1 LLPDGTTQIT
11 NGAAACEGTLNG
23 VFQGAN
29 SSCPPLGCCA
39 IVGSPDLNGVTE
51 AHCTAQAGVW
61 TEGEDCDPTGYCQD
75 PVTGVVTSG
84 VEENDCTGT
93 WSADPFPTGCCEI
106 SGASD
111 QPDKTQIECSVLGG
125 TWVEGE
131 SCSGLGFCVNDT
143 TGAITPDVEEDECTG
158 TWSATEPVSGCCT
171 ISGTQNPD
179 VAESWC
185 TAQSGT
191 FVSGDC
197 PSTGF
202 DPTVSS
208 RIVVNSVTLD
218 APDPSMN
225 CSDNF
230 EMTINSLPQT
240 GSYTTALTKPRSV
253 SGKIEGGDYEYAD
266 PTFGTQ
272 IVGSDVQVIFDDVA
286 ETYVVQMTIQW
297 SYGSSFGIVATTN
310 PSPTAGIGACP
321 SFTLS
326 GEFDT
331 IANMIGK
338 ASWTQNCNS
347 MTTADLV
354 GSYNITV
361 ECE

>member
-1 LLPDGTTQIT
+1 
-11 NGAAACEGTLNG
+11 
-23 VFQGAN
+23 
-29 SSCPPLGCCA
+29 
-39 IVGSPDLNGVTE
+39 
-51 AHCTAQAGVW
+51 
-61 TEGEDCDPTGYCQD
+61 
-75 PVTGVVTSG
+75 
-84 VEENDCTGT
+84 
-93 WSADPFPTGCCEI
+93 
-106 SGASD
+106 
-111 QPDKTQIECSVLGG
+111 
-125 TWVEGE
+125 
-131 SCSGLGFCVNDT
+131 
-143 TGAITPDVEEDECTG
+143 
-158 TWSATEPVSGCCT
+158 
-171 ISGTQNPD
+171 

-230 EMTINSLPQT
+230 EMTINSLPLT

-253 SGKIEGGDYEYAD
+253 SGKIEGGNYEYAD

-361 ECE
+361 ECQ